1 MIGSCHERGE
11 KVATYISNF
20 VHLIGRDAYDISS
33 FVTHRARLTLVF
45 FFNLDAKMDKIGNR
59 DVKVRCQ
66 SHLGHVTRIVTR
78 LVSMGYMSLSSVTWH
93 VTECHYLMQPQPE
106 TKKRQK
112 MLMAKQVALG
122 IVCLYFFEFNCCLA
136 GKRAHT
142 RRRIFIKH
150 HQLRNENK
158 DWRWVLLTREARR

>member
-33 FVTHRARLTLVF
+33 FVTHRARLTLV

-93 VTECHYLMQPQPE
+93 VTECHYLMHPQPE
-106 TKKRQK
+106 TKKGKKCWWRSKLHLESFVCIFSSLIVVWQ
-112 MLMAKQVALG
+112 AKGPTLDVQSSSN
-122 IVCLYFFEFNCCLA
+122 IINCEM
-136 GKRAHT
+136 KI
-142 RRRIFIKH
+142 RIGDESF
-150 HQLRNENK
+150 
-158 DWRWVLLTREARR
+158 LTREARR